1 MNKALLVIF
10 FYFFAIVPLFA
21 QTTND
26 VAPDSMII
34 KKMIFV
40 GNEKTREIVLR
51 REMKTKVGDRL
62 DKQKLEEDR
71 KRLMNLQLF
80 NRVMFNPMQA
90 DDGVILLVIVAE
102 RWFVFPYPIFFFNE
116 HEWKKVSYGAGLV
129 HQNFRGMNILL
140 DGSFWLGYNPG
151 MSMYYS
157 NPWIGAKNFF
167 TKIRIFSNK
176 VKSKSLEFERFN
188 ETHRGIDVIFGR
200 RWGYH
205 TYFALNAGYQQLSVP
220 DAFKGATVSG
230 SGIDRL
236 PSLGFAFRYDTRD
249 LFQYPKSGLRFDAYV
264 TQTGFSN
271 NINFIRY
278 GIDARVYKP
287 LLSGASLAL
296 RSSFDL
302 SRGHI
307 PVYGKTFIG
316 YSERVRGYFNA
327 RGEGDNRAILEAEL
341 RVPILPIRYFDLGD
355 KAYLLG
361 PYGNNLPF
369 GISAGLFYDA
379 GAVWNQ
385 SEILRKSDFLKGFGA
400 GLHLHVPYVDVL
412 RLEYA
417 FDEEKNGQFIFDIGV
432 YF

>member
-1 MNKALLVIF
+1 MKKTLIILFI
-10 FYFFAIVPLFA
+10 YFLGIVAAFA
-21 QTTND
+21 QTKD
-26 VAPDSMII
+26 VKSDSMII

-40 GNEKTREIVLR
+40 GNEKTKEIVLR

-62 DKQKLEEDR
+62 DAQKLEEDR
-71 KRLMNLQLF
+71 KRLINLQLF
-80 NRVMFNPMQA
+80 NRVEFNPMQA

-129 HQNFRGMNILL
+129 HQNFRGMNVQL
-140 DGSFWLGYNPG
+140 DGAFWLGYNPG

-167 TKIRIFSNK
+167 TKIKIFSNK
-176 VKSKSLEFERFN
+176 VKSKSLEYERFN

-205 TYFALNAGYQQLSVP
+205 TYLALNTGYQQLRVP
-220 DAFKGATVSG
+220 DEFKTATISG
-230 SGIDRL
+230 SGTDRL

-249 LFQYPKSGLRFDAYV
+249 LYQYPKSGLRFDAYV
-264 TQTGFSN
+264 SQTGFSKS
-271 NINFIRY
+271 IDFIRY
-278 GIDARVYKP
+278 GIDARVYQP
-287 LLSGASLAL
+287 LLAGASLAL
-296 RSSFDL
+296 RSAFDL
-302 SRGHI
+302 SKGQI

-327 RGEGDNRAILEAEL
+327 RREGDNRAVLEAEL
-341 RVPILPIRYFDLGD
+341 RFPILPIRYFDLGD

-361 PYGNNLPF
+361 PYGDNLPF

-385 SEILRKSDFLKGFGA
+385 SQTLHKSDFLKGFGA

-417 FDEEKNGQFIFDIGV
+417 FDEERNGQFIFDIGV